1 MTPASV
7 PSSAATSRFGD
18 RFGLAAFIE
27 SLSSP
32 TETPASGSAA
42 AAAAALAAALVAN
55 VARSA
60 SDPGTAAQADA
71 LAARLTALTAEDAD
85 AFEAAVRALE
95 EPADGSETHDF
106 LLGTV
111 LRRAADVPL
120 QIAEAAGDVALLAHA
135 IAEVAPAGQR
145 ADAVGAALLAEGAAR
160 AAAHLVDINLA
171 SRPGDERHLART
183 TPSPAAA
190 AAVACTGRP
199 GWLTQ
204 EPRTADRRGRGRPS
218 GLVAAA
224 RCGRRDRAR
233 GPARRSRRP

>member
-1 MTPASV
+1 VTPASV
-7 PSSAATSRFGD
+7 SSSAATSRFGD

-106 LLGTV
+106 LLGTL

-135 IAEVAPAGQR
+135 IAELAPAGQR

-171 SRPGDERHLART
+171 SRPGDERHARAHDAV
-183 TPSPAAA
+183 SAASSSVGA
-190 AAVACTGRP
+190 
-199 GWLTQ
+199 
-204 EPRTADRRGRGRPS
+204 
-218 GLVAAA
+218 LV
-224 RCGRRDRAR
+224 GED
-233 GPARRSRRP
+233 G